1 MSTYLILFTFTEQ
14 GHETI
19 LQLPERIDNAK
30 ATIEKF
36 GGEMVSFYGALG
48 APFDT
53 FVVVKAPSEEKLVAM
68 TMAIAKLGNVRTHS
82 FRLFEEKELKNI
94 VQSLPA
100 VESVK
105 EKEFE
110 FATA

>member
-14 GHETI
+14 GHESI
-19 LQLPERIDNAK
+19 LTLPQRIDNAK
-30 ATIEKF
+30 GTIAKF
-36 GGEMVSFYGALG
+36 GGEMLSFYGALG
-48 APFDT
+48 APFET
-53 FVVVKAPSEEKLVAM
+53 MAVVKAPSEEKLAAM

-82 FRLFEEKELKNI
+82 FRLFDEKELKNI

-100 VESVK
+100 TESV
-105 EKEFE
+105 KEFE